1 MLPLIKFPS
10 GFKSLVSN
18 ALIWGLLDFYR
29 HSFKSH
35 CSIKKK
41 KSRKV
46 FITAHFSFL
55 KGLALLYAKST
66 YLSKLFMTTFSSS
79 PEGNLVSYLQVVH

>member
-10 GFKSLVSN
+10 GFRNLVSN
-18 ALIWGLLDFYR
+18 ALIWGLLEFYR

-46 FITAHFSFL
+46 FITAHFFL

-66 YLSKLFMTTFSSS
+66 YFSKLFMNAFSSS
-79 PEGNLVSYLQVVH
+79 PEGNLVSNLQVVH